1 MWAVIKEAPDVIDIE
16 LSVTNVLSFAIQTIW
31 FRL

>member
-1 MWAVIKEAPDVIDIE
+1 MWAVIKEAPDVINTE
-16 LSVTNVLSFAIQTIW
+16 LSVTNALPFERQTIW

>member
-16 LSVTNVLSFAIQTIW
+16 LSVTNALSFEHQGKTV
-31 FRL
+31 R